1 MQMSS
6 IAATSCNV
14 PVCDVDELARAHLA
28 SDESTEADSGAE
40 ESPPGPRVA
49 AGRSS
54 PTAGTAASRAASLA
68 AAGARP
74 GAAASASW
82 QLIWC
87 HERCHKKEC
96 ETRKNIFIKD
106 AEEYKASL
114 LCLKKAAKYA
124 AWLEQAQR
132 PPHALLTDWREVKPC
147 LQASGLHAFHNQ
159 PVFTVILCD
168 LPKHYER
175 ASAWAQGLPAR
186 HNPVRICADV
196 GLLRGMLQELT
207 GQLLAGAAARS
218 RPLQGPPGQFNS
230 AARPSPQ
237 HAMTQATGY
246 GNAPWT
252 ANAEDDMEKEYEAI
266 RKQRDSMWLQA
277 VSCLVPAWGVT
288 GRSPLVATGISGVDH
303 CSYLQVQSIAA
314 PQSPASPYVDLTED
328 SPQQL
333 EAMLMRAM
341 PDHYDD

>member
-1 MQMSS
+1 MSS

-49 AGRSS
+49 AGRS

-124 AWLEQAQR
+124 AWLEQAPR
-132 PPHALLTDWREVKPC
+132 SPYALLTDWREVKPC
-147 LQASGLHAFHNQ
+147 LEAAALHPPRNQ
-159 PVFTVILCD
+159 PAFTVILCD
-168 LPKHYER
+168 IPKHYER
-175 ASAWAQGLPAR
+175 ASAWAQSLPAR
-186 HNPVRICADV
+186 HDPVRVCRDM
-196 GLLRGMLQELT
+196 GLLKGLLQELA
-207 GQLLAGAAARS
+207 GQLLRS
-218 RPLQGPPGQFNS
+218 RTAMLRGPPGQFNS
-230 AARPSPQ
+230 VAKPFPMYGA
-237 HAMTQATGY
+237 TQATGY
-246 GNAPWT
+246 GIAPWT
-252 ANAEDDMEKEYEAI
+252 ADADDDRDKEFEAI
-266 RKQRDSMWLQA
+266 RKQRDSMWLRPAQT
-277 VSCLVPAWGVT
+277 VPCLMSAWGATVS
-288 GRSPLVATGISGVDH
+288 SPLVAHTMVGVEQ
-303 CSYLQVQSIAA
+303 CGYVVQCVAA
-314 PQSPASPYVDLTED
+314 PQSPLPHADQAEG
-328 SPQQL
+328 PQLL
-333 EAMLMRAM
+333 EAMLVNAM